1 MLITPRPK
9 VRLRVMPALLPVEI
23 QLQATATAIQWR
35 YVGQDWVDLVPY
47 GDIDATV
54 AVGSVTTLAAG
65 ASATVVNS
73 GTNKDMVLDFG
84 IPRGQDGLLASIVA
98 GTNITVDATD
108 PANPIVSATTSVGV
122 DSVNGATGVVI
133 IDAGD
138 IAFTPTGSIAA
149 SDVQAAI
156 SELGTEKQPLATELT
171 ALSAISGAAYG
182 RGLLTYAS
190 EAAFKT
196 GTGLADT
203 AKLNVEDQVLTG
215 GARVTSKSLGTPT
228 AASTVTLDP
237 GDRPLQH
244 LTNNA
249 AFTLEPGTNSGSIL
263 LEIVN
268 GASAGAITTSG
279 FTKVDGSFTTTSG
292 HKFICSVVRSQNYSY
307 LNIAALQ

>member
-9 VRLRVMPALLPVEI
+9 VRLRVMPALLPVQI

-65 ASATVVNS
+65 SSATVVNS
-73 GTNKDMVLDFG
+73 GTAKDMVLDFG
-84 IPRGQDGLLASIVA
+84 IPRGQDGLLASVVA
-98 GTNITVDATD
+98 GTNITVDTTD

-138 IAFTPTGSIAA
+138 IAFTPTGTIAA

-156 SELGTEKQPLATELT
+156 AELGTEKQPLATELT

-249 AFTLEPGTNSGSIL
+249 AFTLAPGTNSGSIL